1 MRLLTLI
8 LASILPIVAICQKAE
23 AKAPVEQIQVF
34 GTVIDSTTGK
44 PVLEVTVE
52 QYDLD
57 GKRWSLTVS
66 NSDGNYALFVP
77 TNAVFELRVVKENG
91 YKPFFL
97 KVDQRLGSE
106 LHQDLYL
113 VPK

>member
-1 MRLLTLI
+1 MRLLILI
-8 LASILPIVAICQKAE
+8 LASILPIIAISQKAE
-23 AKAPVEQIQVF
+23 AKAPVDQIQIF
-34 GTVIDSTTGK
+34 GTVIDSTTGE

-66 NSDGNYALFVP
+66 NSEGKYALFVP
-77 TNAVFELRVVKENG
+77 ANTVFELRVVKENG

-97 KVDQRLGSE
+97 KVDPRLGSE

-113 VPK
+113 EPK